1 MRWLLPFL
9 CIVAV
14 AGCAAGKKLKLTPA
28 GANVLRAHS
37 LTDVKECERLGPITA
52 KLSLGT
58 SFTAGVMAGRSGTP
72 TRPDDPLSV
81 NEYLIDARNK
91 AARMGGNR
99 VLATNEPYGGKREFD
114 VYRCPG

>member
-14 AGCAAGKKLKLTPA
+14 AGCAGKKLTLA

-58 SFTAGVMAGRSGTP
+58 SFTAGVMAGRSGTRP
-72 TRPDDPLSV
+72 RPDDPLYV

-91 AARMGGNR
+91 AAKMGGNR
-99 VLATNEPYGGKREFD
+99 VLATNEPYAGMREFD
-114 VYRCPG
+114 VYQCSQ

>member
-14 AGCAAGKKLKLTPA
+14 AGCAGKKLKLTPA

-37 LTDVKECERLGPITA
+37 LSDVKECERLGPLTA
-52 KLSLGT
+52 KLFPGARFSVGMKT
-58 SFTAGVMAGRSGTP
+58 SGGKRS
-72 TRPDDPLSV
+72 RPDDPIYI
-81 NEYLIDARNK
+81 NQYLIDARNK

-99 VLATNEPYGGKREFD
+99 VLATNEPYAGRREFD